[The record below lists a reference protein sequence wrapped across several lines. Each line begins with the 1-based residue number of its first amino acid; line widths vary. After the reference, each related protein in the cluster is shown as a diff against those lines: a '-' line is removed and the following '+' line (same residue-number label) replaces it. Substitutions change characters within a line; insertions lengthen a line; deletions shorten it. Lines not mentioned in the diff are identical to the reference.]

1 MYNDKELDA
10 YDTYLKVVKSR
21 IVELNNKTTSQ
32 NGKRPPLLI
41 YMVDIDHISKKTN
54 GEWEFT
60 YTIEGTPKI
69 NGWIRHLDFNHWLS
83 EKKMNERDE
92 KLKLLGI

>member
-21 IVELNNKTTSQ
+21 IVELNNKTVSIES
-32 NGKRPPLLI
+32 KRPMILN
-41 YMVDIDHISKKTN
+41 YMVDINQITKREG
-54 GEWEFT
+54 GEWEFN

-69 NGWIRHLDFNHWLS
+69 NGWIRHLDFDHWLA
-83 EKKMNERDE
+83 EKKMNERNK
-92 KLKLLGI
+92 KLEQLGI